1 MLRNAQRRDGR
12 VTRDREVTAVEEEC
26 RDVLFDV
33 AGPVAT
39 LVLNRP
45 EKLNA
50 VTPRMTDAV
59 RGHADRIN
67 SGSDV
72 RVVVLAGAGEK
83 AFCAGS
89 DIGEL
94 SAYDTAWEFRGRPDY
109 CDAVRSIRK
118 PVIAAVNG
126 YAYGGGLELA
136 MSADIRLASRNA
148 MFAAPEIKLG
158 WIGGGGVSAFLA
170 HSAGPSNAAL
180 MLYTGDPVDAAT
192 ALSWGLVSQVH
203 EPRDLLPAARELA
216 GRIAQRPPIAAQTA
230 KLNLRAAHSMP
241 LENAIQYERDLQT
254 ICFATEDAA
263 EGRSAFTQ
271 RRPPRFHGR

>member
-1 MLRNAQRRDGR
+1 
-12 VTRDREVTAVEEEC
+12 VEEEF
-26 RDVLFDV
+26 RDVLFDK

-39 LVLNRP
+39 LMLNRP
-45 EKLNA
+45 SKLNA
-50 VTPRMTDAV
+50 VTPQMTDAV
-59 RGHADRIN
+59 RAYADRIN
-67 SGSDV
+67 ADSEV
-72 RVVVLAGAGEK
+72 RAVVLTGAGEK

-89 DIGEL
+89 DISEL
-94 SAYDTAWEFRGRPDY
+94 DAYDTAWEFRGRPDY
-109 CDAVRSIRK
+109 CDAVRAIRK

-136 MSADIRLASRNA
+136 MSADIRLASRSA

-170 HSAGPSNAAL
+170 LSAGPSNAAL

-192 ALSWGLVSQVH
+192 ALSWGLVSQVL
-203 EPRDLLPAARELA
+203 EPHDLLPAARELA

-230 KLNLRAAHSMP
+230 KLNLRAAYAMP

-254 ICFATEDAA
+254 ICFATEDAT
-263 EGRSAFTQ
+263 EGRRAFAQ
-271 RRPPRFHGR
+271 KRPPRFHGR